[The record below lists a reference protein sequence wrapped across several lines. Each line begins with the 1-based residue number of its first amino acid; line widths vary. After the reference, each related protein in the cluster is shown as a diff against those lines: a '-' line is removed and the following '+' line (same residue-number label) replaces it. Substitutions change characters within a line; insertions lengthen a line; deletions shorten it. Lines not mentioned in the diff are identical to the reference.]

1 MNKSQFKEIIKKNF
15 KNISNDFFDQIEVY
29 KNFVQT
35 KNKLFNLTSLA
46 NDEVIYQKY
55 FFDSIID
62 YKQINFSKINS
73 VLDIGSGSGI
83 PGIMIKLLFRH
94 INLTIIEATT
104 KKVKFLNELVNQL
117 KLQNI
122 TIINKRAEEIEN
134 NEYETFDLVTSRAV
148 AELKILLEISAP
160 YTKVLGLIIEPK
172 SKKYDQELIS
182 AKKIIKELNLSLVN
196 EYDFN
201 SNGVLHHTIV
211 YKKNKKTNHKYPRN
225 WKQIIG

>member
-1 MNKSQFKEIIKKNF
+1 MNKLQFKEIIKKNF

-117 KLQNI
+117 KLQNV
-122 TIINKRAEEIEN
+122 TIINKRAEEIKN

-182 AKKIIKELNLSLVN
+182 AKEIIKELNLSLVN

-201 SNGVLHHTIV
+201 SNGVLHHTFV
-211 YKKNKKTNHKYPRN
+211 FKKNKKTNHKYPRN
-225 WKQIIG
+225 

>member
-1 MNKSQFKEIIKKNF
+1 MNKSQFKEIVKKNF
-15 KNISNDFFDQIEVY
+15 KNISNDFFNQIEVY

-117 KLQNI
+117 KLQNV
-122 TIINKRAEEIEN
+122 TIINKRAEEIKN

-182 AKKIIKELNLSLVN
+182 AKEIIKELNLSLVN

-201 SNGVLHHTIV
+201 SNGVLHHTFV
-211 YKKNKKTNHKYPRN
+211 FKKNKKTNHKYPRN

>member
-117 KLQNI
+117 KLQNV
-122 TIINKRAEEIEN
+122 TIINKRAEEIKN

-182 AKKIIKELNLSLVN
+182 AKEIIKELNLSLVN

-201 SNGVLHHTIV
+201 SNGVLHHTFV
-211 YKKNKKTNHKYPRN
+211 FKKNKKTNHKYPRN

>member
-201 SNGVLHHTIV
+201 SNGVLHHTFV
-211 YKKNKKTNHKYPRN
+211 FKKNKKTNHKYPRN